1 MDNILLPSGSVLIAS
16 DLIDACGIHK
26 LNFLQSLV
34 GPIVGIFNEAVTMLM
49 LIPISN
55 VRE

>member
-1 MDNILLPSGSVLIAS
+1 MDNILLPSGSVPIAS